1 MDAFSPQPERA
12 WLKVGTH
19 QQDYRSLVK
28 AKAMFD
34 GIKRRAVLPRHF
46 NDAREISGI
55 ERGGGSFWH
64 CNFTYGLECLRALN
78 LAQGV
83 EKSISIVI
91 PALGNHQT
99 VIGEFIY

>member
-1 MDAFSPQPERA
+1 
-12 WLKVGTH
+12 
-19 QQDYRSLVK
+19 
-28 AKAMFD
+28 MFD

-64 CNFTYGLECLRALN
+64 WGFTYALECLRAWK
-78 LAQGV
+78 LAHGV

-91 PALGNHQT
+91 PALGNHQS
-99 VIGEFIY
+99 VIAEFIDQSVFLVDPP

>member
-1 MDAFSPQPERA
+1 MLNR
-12 WLKVGTH
+12 
-19 QQDYRSLVK
+19 
-28 AKAMFD
+28 
-34 GIKRRAVLPRHF
+34 IKRRAILPRHF

-64 CNFTYGLECLRALN
+64 CNFTYGLECLRAWK
-78 LAQGV
+78 LAHDV